1 MLSAGSILNYKID
14 TDSARAESVSLKLI
28 MQFKIEKKLKN
39 SLGRVGVLTT
49 PHGVI
54 MTPAF
59 VAVGTKATVKSLNP
73 EQVKEA
79 GVQMVLGNT
88 YHLYLQPGDEIVR
101 GAGGIGKFMNWQ
113 GPTMTDSGGFQVFSL
128 GVAYG
133 KDPEGKQAS
142 YGAGISKVMKTTEIE
157 QSISKRPAPYQ
168 AKGFGSG
175 FDDSD
180 APRLAKIGQ
189 DGVSFKSHLDG
200 SIHYITPEKSIQI
213 QHNLG
218 ADIIFAFD
226 ECTSPTEDLKYQ
238 EEALERTHRWAER
251 SLREHQKLLLF
262 NTGENSSFLGS
273 LSPSADGAL
282 PLGSSAC
289 ETPRNRTFLSSPALF
304 GIVQGGRDERLRKLS
319 AKVISE
325 MRIDGKNLAPYQ
337 AEGFG
342 SGFDGFGI
350 GGSFAKEDM
359 SSAVKWV
366 NEILPEE
373 KPRHLLGIGEPEDLF
388 MGIENGVDLFDCV
401 LPTRLGRNGTI
412 YTKNGKIIITNTK
425 YRNDFSPL
433 DEECGCYAC
442 GGKRPLPNPPQRRGK
457 EMGFYSRAYI
467 AHLFHGKEMLAG
479 TLASIH
485 NLYFIVH
492 LVDDIRQSIL
502 DDKFFEFKDEFFRK
516 YLGR

>member
-1 MLSAGSILNYKID
+1 
-14 TDSARAESVSLKLI
+14 
-28 MQFKIEKKLKN
+28 MQFQIEKKLKN
-39 SLGRVGVLTT
+39 SLGRAGIITT
-49 PHGVI
+49 PHGEI
-54 MTPAF
+54 KTPAF

-73 EQVKEA
+73 EQVKNVGA
-79 GVQMVLGNT
+79 QVVLGNT

-101 GAGGIGKFMNWQ
+101 EAGGIGKFMNWS

-128 GVAYG
+128 GAAYG
-133 KDPEGKQAS
+133 KD
-142 YGAGISKVMKTTEIE
+142 ISKITKVIDPSLLIPE
-157 QSISKRPAPYQ
+157 R
-168 AKGFGSG
+168 

-251 SLREHQKLLLF
+251 SLAEHIRLSAE
-262 NTGENSSFLGS
+262 ENSSFLGS

-282 PLGSSAC
+282 PLGPSAC
-289 ETPRNRTFLSSPALF
+289 ETPHKREFSSALF
-304 GIVQGGRDERLRKLS
+304 GIVQGGREKELRQKS
-319 AKVISE
+319 ARIISS
-325 MRIDGKNLAPYQ
+325 MDFN
-337 AEGFG
+337 
-342 SGFDGFGI
+342 GFGI

-359 SSAVKWV
+359 SKAVKWV
-366 NEILPEE
+366 NEILPEG

-388 MGIENGVDLFDCV
+388 MGVENGVDLFDCV

-425 YRNDFSPL
+425 YRNDFSPI
-433 DEECGCYAC
+433 EKNCRCYTC
-442 GGKRPLPNPPQRRGK
+442 TNYTK
-457 EMGFYSRAYI
+457 AYV

-485 NLYFIVH
+485 NLYFITH
-492 LVDDIRQSIL
+492 LVDQIRQSIL
-502 DDKFFEFKDEFFRK
+502 DDNFFEFKKEFLENYK
-516 YLGR
+516 K

>member
-1 MLSAGSILNYKID
+1 MK
-14 TDSARAESVSLKLI
+14 
-28 MQFKIEKKLKN
+28 FKIEKKLKN
-39 SLGRVGVLTT
+39 ALGRVGEIQTA
-49 PHGVI
+49 HGKI
-54 MTPAF
+54 LTPAF
-59 VAVGTKATVKSLNP
+59 VVVGTKATVKSLNP
-73 EQVKEA
+73 EQVKDTGA
-79 GVQMVLGNT
+79 QVVLGNT
-88 YHLYLQPGDEIVR
+88 YHLYLQPGDKIVR
-101 GAGGIGKFMNWQ
+101 DVGGIGKFMNWN

-133 KDPEGKQAS
+133 KD
-142 YGAGISKVMKTTEIE
+142 ISKITKMTDPSLLIPE
-157 QSISKRPAPYQ
+157 R
-168 AKGFGSG
+168 

-200 SIHYITPEKSIQI
+200 SIHYITPEKSIEI

-251 SLREHQKLLLF
+251 SLKEHINLKNQKLMLSHISHTNMNMVNESNEVYAEKSTIF
-262 NTGENSSFLGS
+262 NSSIYV
-273 LSPSADGAL
+273 PV
-282 PLGSSAC
+282 
-289 ETPRNRTFLSSPALF
+289 LF
-304 GIVQGGRDERLRKLS
+304 GIVQGGREESLRKKS
-319 AKVISE
+319 AKIISE
-325 MRIDGKNLAPYQ
+325 MNIDGEY
-337 AEGFG
+337 
-342 SGFDGFGI
+342 FDGFGI

-412 YTKNGKIIITNTK
+412 YTKNGKIIITNK
-425 YRNDFSPL
+425 KFRDDFKPIEK
-433 DEECGCYAC
+433 DCGCYSC
-442 GGKRPLPNPPQRRGK
+442 KNYTK
-457 EMGFYSRAYI
+457 SYI

-485 NLYFIVH
+485 NLYFINH
-492 LVDDIRQSIL
+492 LVGQIRQAIL
-502 DDKFFEFKDEFFRK
+502 DDNFFEFKKEFFK
-516 YLGR
+516 NYLKVK

>member
-1 MLSAGSILNYKID
+1 MK
-14 TDSARAESVSLKLI
+14 

-39 SLGRVGVLTT
+39 SLGRVGVLET
-49 PHGVI
+49 PHGLI
-54 MTPAF
+54 ETPAF

-73 EQVKEA
+73 EQVSDA
-79 GVQMVLGNT
+79 GTQVVLGNT

-101 GAGGIGKFMNWQ
+101 DAGGIGKFMNWK

-133 KDPEGKQAS
+133 KD
-142 YGAGISKVMKTTEIE
+142 ISKITKITDPSLMIPE
-157 QSISKRPAPYQ
+157 R
-168 AKGFGSG
+168 

-200 SIHYITPEKSIQI
+200 SIHYITPERSIQI

-226 ECTSPTEDLKYQ
+226 ECTSPTEDTKYQ
-238 EEALERTHRWAER
+238 EEALGRTHAWAER
-251 SLREHQKLLLF
+251 SLAEHLKLEEERGNKAEHSFSGLLSGGI
-262 NTGENSSFLGS
+262 NSPLEEYPLGGGGKVIHPGASATPQEGNSSQ
-273 LSPSADGAL
+273 
-282 PLGSSAC
+282 
-289 ETPRNRTFLSSPALF
+289 ALF
-304 GIVQGGRDERLRKLS
+304 GIVQGGREESLRKKS
-319 AKVISE
+319 AKIISE
-325 MRIDGKNLAPYQ
+325 INVDGKY
-337 AEGFG
+337 
-342 SGFDGFGI
+342 FDGFGI

-412 YTKNGKIIITNTK
+412 YTKEGKISITNTK
-425 YRNDFSPL
+425 FRNDFEPIEK
-433 DEECGCYAC
+433 DCGCYTC
-442 GGKRPLPNPPQRRGK
+442 KNYTK
-457 EMGFYSRAYI
+457 AYI

-479 TLASIH
+479 TLASLH
-485 NLYFIVH
+485 NLYFIVN
-492 LVDDIRQSIL
+492 LVKKIRQSIL
-502 DDKFFEFKDEFFRK
+502 DDNFYEFQKEFLKK
-516 YLGR
+516 YLENCS

>member
-1 MLSAGSILNYKID
+1 
-14 TDSARAESVSLKLI
+14 

-39 SLGRVGVLTT
+39 SLGRVGVITT
-49 PHGVI
+49 SHGEI
-54 MTPAF
+54 KTPAF

-73 EQVKEA
+73 EQVKET
-79 GVQMVLGNT
+79 GVQVVLGNT

-101 GAGGIGKFMNWQ
+101 DAGGIGKFMNWS

-128 GVAYG
+128 GAAYG
-133 KDPEGKQAS
+133 KD
-142 YGAGISKVMKTTEIE
+142 ISKITKITDPSLLIPE
-157 QSISKRPAPYQ
+157 R
-168 AKGFGSG
+168 

-180 APRLAKIGQ
+180 APRLAKIGA

-251 SLREHQKLLLF
+251 SLAEHEKLKNTKLLLSHGSHS
-262 NTGENSSFLGS
+262 NLDAVNENNLAYAEESTTSYFLEKTEEYS
-273 LSPSADGAL
+273 LEGVSQADG
-282 PLGSSAC
+282 PKGSAKTAGLDSD
-289 ETPRNRTFLSSPALF
+289 PIKNDSSVFSPALF
-304 GIVQGGRDERLRKLS
+304 GIVQGGRDEKLRKKS
-319 AKVISE
+319 AKAISA
-325 MRIDGKNLAPYQ
+325 MD
-337 AEGFG
+337 
-342 SGFDGFGI
+342 FDGFGI

-388 MGIENGVDLFDCV
+388 MGVENGVDLFDCV

-412 YTKNGKIIITNTK
+412 YTKNGKIIIMNTK
-425 YRNDFSPL
+425 FRNDFSPIEK
-433 DEECGCYAC
+433 DCGCYTC
-442 GGKRPLPNPPQRRGK
+442 KNYTK
-457 EMGFYSRAYI
+457 AYV

-479 TLASIH
+479 TLASTH

-492 LVDDIRQSIL
+492 LVNQIRQSII
-502 DDKFFEFKDEFFRK
+502 DDNFFEFKKEFLKTFK
-516 YLGR
+516 GKID